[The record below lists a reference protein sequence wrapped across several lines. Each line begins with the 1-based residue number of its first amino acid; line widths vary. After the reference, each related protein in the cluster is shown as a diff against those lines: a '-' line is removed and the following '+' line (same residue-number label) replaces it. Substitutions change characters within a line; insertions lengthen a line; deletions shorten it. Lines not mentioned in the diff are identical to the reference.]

1 MDLMVFEE
9 RSGRQRSCFEL
20 EHKVFPLSCEG
31 AQLRAQVFG
40 KGGEALSFGGGNI
53 SAKLLFSMRECG
65 FDARDF
71 LFKKAA
77 AIFHLLLLD
86 GIEAAFSGVVRAA
99 FNDDGVG

>member
-31 AQLRAQVFG
+31 SQLRAEVFG
-40 KGGEALSFGGGNI
+40 EGGEALSFGGGGI
-53 SAKLLFSMRECG
+53 GAELLFSVRECG
-65 FDARDF
+65 FDAGGF
-71 LFKKAA
+71 LFKKRAPLL
-77 AIFHLLLLD
+77 HLLLLD
-86 GIEAAFSGVVRAA
+86 GIQAAFSGVVRAA